1 MRRHGGLIGRST
13 RLRRLLVLGLA
24 LAAASIVS
32 PSGAT
37 SDIVAPTNET
47 VLAAICGRPASQDT
61 KTCRA
66 KDGRSAEFWYG
77 AAFSTETGRWFTG
90 FATLPA
96 PGEDPDTPNTRTVA
110 AATFALEDTRWRL
123 KGVQLQVGKVGTG
136 NRNGDAPDI
145 DEGRGAVVR
154 AVSGGRVM
162 MGVRLTSYGSAG
174 SRSFAFLLL
183 HFRETPLRW
192 TLAGEVEAGSDES
205 AACDEPDGDQPC
217 QMGKSTGRLEILP
230 EDPARPTAWPPIRV
244 TLTGTLAGPDG
255 KVRPASERDARVYRF
270 DEASGTYR

>member
-1 MRRHGGLIGRST
+1 MRRYGGLIGRST
-13 RLRRLLVLGLA
+13 RLRRLMVLGLA

-32 PSGAT
+32 PSRAAP
-37 SDIVAPTNET
+37 DIVAPANET

-123 KGVQLQVGKVGTG
+123 KGIQLQVGKVGTG

-145 DEGRGAVVR
+145 DEGRGAIVR
-154 AVSGGRVM
+154 AVSGGRLM

-174 SRSFAFLLL
+174 SRGFAFLLL

-205 AACDEPDGDQPC
+205 AACDESDGDQPC
-217 QMGKSTGRLEILP
+217 QMGKSMGRLEILP
-230 EDPARPTAWPPIRV
+230 EDPARLTAWPPIRV

-255 KVRPASERDARVYRF
+255 KVRSASERDARVYRF

>member
-1 MRRHGGLIGRST
+1 M
-13 RLRRLLVLGLA
+13 VLGLA

-32 PSGAT
+32 PSRAAP
-37 SDIVAPTNET
+37 DIVAPANET

-96 PGEDPDTPNTRTVA
+96 PGENPDTPNTRTVA

-123 KGVQLQVGKVGTG
+123 KGIQLQVGKVGTG

-145 DEGRGAVVR
+145 DEGRGAIVR
-154 AVSGGRVM
+154 AVSGGRLM

-205 AACDEPDGDQPC
+205 AACDESDGDQPC
-217 QMGKSTGRLEILP
+217 QMGKSMGRLEILP

-244 TLTGTLAGPDG
+244 TLSGTLAGPDG